1 MGGLSVLTSV
11 PTTPQPVCLLCA
23 SKGRHEVSWAWLVWQ
38 SMQVA
43 YLGAHA
49 NGLFYISVM
58 WQKTKWKHFICILNV
73 VIVIFLTPLPP
84 TSIRWSS
91 VRSAVSLSTV
101 SACHLR
107 SAPSRRTRKTGS
119 AGAANSATCA
129 DVEARA
135 QRCVWGVARLYNI
148 PRRRR
153 RNKFANI
160 IHAS

>member
-23 SKGRHEVSWAWLVWQ
+23 SKGQHEVSWAWLVWQ
-38 SMQVA
+38 SMQIA

-49 NGLFYISVM
+49 NSFCFTFHLCDKKQNRNISYAFWMLLLLF
-58 WQKTKWKHFICILNV
+58 
-73 VIVIFLTPLPP
+73 FLTPLPP

-107 SAPSRRTRKTGS
+107 NAPSRRTRKTGS

-135 QRCVWGVARLYNI
+135 QRCVWGIARLYNI
-148 PRRRR
+148 PPKIHRRRR
-153 RNKFANI
+153 RK
-160 IHAS
+160 